1 LEWWLSRRSYRTIR
15 QLGSHRMGS
24 VIALHLAAVAS
35 AGAIHLL
42 SGAGRVPL
50 GTYVAG
56 ATVALA
62 PIVFVLSGL
71 GGLLRRTL
79 LDPSIVNASITIG
92 AALVLLLL
100 AAALRTVLLFR
111 QFAPSVSGHRNRAE
125 FG

>member
-1 LEWWLSRRSYRTIR
+1 MA
-15 QLGSHRMGS
+15 G
-24 VIALHLAAVAS
+24 VAALHLAAVAS

-50 GTYVAG
+50 LTYLGGTAIG
-56 ATVALA
+56 LA
-62 PIVFVLSGL
+62 PGVVALSGL

-79 LDPSIVNASITIG
+79 LDPSITNASITIG

-100 AAALRTVLLFR
+100 AAVLRAVLLLR
-111 QFAPSVSGHRNRAE
+111 QFAPSVSGHRDQAE